1 MERWV
6 SCHLLHFEIQFIPLM
21 QKDTLSDPSGFETL
35 DAISRADTF
44 NRWQFDALNRSAQ
57 GQILEIGSGTGNI
70 SALLLENHSHVSL
83 SDLRPEY
90 CHLLQSK
97 FSNNPHFKG
106 VYELDLSINDF
117 DLKYAELLEKFDT
130 VIASNVI
137 EHISPDTLAVRNAK
151 ALLRNG
157 GRLIVLVPAGQWLY
171 NSLDKELGHYKR
183 YSKKK
188 LKALLE
194 SAGLI
199 VMNTRYFNA
208 AAILGWWISGKVL
221 KEKTVSASKMNLFNR
236 LTPFFKITDWF
247 IAPLVGISVISVGV
261 KNAG

>member
-1 MERWV
+1 
-6 SCHLLHFEIQFIPLM
+6 M
-21 QKDTLSDPSGFETL
+21 QKDTLSDPPGFETL
-35 DAISRADTF
+35 EAISHADTF
-44 NRWQFDALNRSAQ
+44 NLWQFDALNRSVQ

-70 SALLLENHSHVSL
+70 SALLLKNHSQVSL

-106 VYELDLSINDF
+106 VYELDLSINNF
-117 DLKYAELLEKFDT
+117 DLKYPELLEKFDT

-208 AAILGWWISGKVL
+208 AAILGWWFSGTVL
-221 KEKTVSASKMNLFNR
+221 KEKTVSVSKMNLFNH